1 MNSKTKIQIL
11 LDNTPFPGAG
21 QEIGGHPVIESA
33 VDLAGKNWAIYLK
46 GKLTASQ
53 VKAAISKLT
62 TTYFP
67 LPVQDEYSLVAFE
80 TKAMT
85 HARTNPPGDVT
96 VVRGHMYYARP
107 NPISKGEFHKEMDDM
122 LIDDPEKYF
131 TKYTITNP
139 GGLHE
144 RLWKGVSYAGEAY
157 GWQKGNELWHRRA
170 SFIMPKIKIN
180 KALKGATMFY
190 HTHPAKDEPSLT
202 SADDIQF
209 YLDLHFAWGI
219 KSFYTV
225 MKHKLDHFTITS
237 KAGGKEKYLRME
249 EDAFIEVVD
258 GMIGEGEKVAKEVR
272 DGDDIKFQNRI
283 TKEMVDLFN
292 KKFSSIAKISFRP
305 KRKNPASKLA
315 QQALSP
321 LAALVNPRPNPPIKV
336 SDEYVA
342 KALEELKGLDYA
354 HEHYGADEYG
364 HTMYVYW
371 WLKHHLAPTAK
382 QPKGRLFKLNEYGMD
397 SDLRKKLR
405 AYLSQ
410 PIIGNYNYMDG
421 VYLLALYHDIAKLR
435 EKGSKQP
442 GWEIGAD
449 MFRKEIGPELNLPE
463 KLTEDLAFL
472 FDTDL
477 GRKGITDELFAT
489 QAGDYYGISK
499 LVHMADMVTHHPT
512 MYTKKGGESYKQ
524 EAMVQLVNQLR
535 KFLDHEYV
543 IQNPPP
549 HAVSVKWRADYGISD
564 LRMEELEELLGDFH
578 QSVVPDDEGNTKTG
592 KESSGGHLYYL
603 RFNKELVPALSR
615 SYKATLALSSSVLL
629 INVGKPVPDDLAK
642 KDANIIYTLV
652 GERLKDSYPELVID
666 EVTTPSI
673 VNPRHASKVQV
684 ICISGPSGGGKST
697 VLRYLYKNLPGSS
710 TPPTYTTRPKRPT
723 DGEDRK
729 FVTKTEFKKMI
740 EQGKFVEYAVHG
752 NGHFYGRV
760 FDDFAG
766 KYAIIEVSL
775 EGKKA
780 YEKRFPNIFTVYLD
794 PDPSYTEQERA
805 KAIFR
810 RGGVSKEEAKRR
822 AKKAAQGVARSKKM
836 EFDLRV
842 TMMKGKY
849 AEGAKTILSEI
860 PSTNPQTKFDVG
872 ITPEEQEEI
881 NRLIA
886 LDKERIA
893 AEEAAYAEE
902 VRLKEEGYVQTA
914 LPIEEEEEEEWD
926 EEAAYRDLHD
936 DAPWANPRLKP
947 TVVLSKSSNKAK
959 KFMAVFTYSDG
970 NTKTTHFG
978 AAGMSDYTI
987 HKDQKRMKRY
997 LARHRKNE
1005 NWSDYTSAGS
1015 LSRWVL
1021 WNKPSLRGSWKDYLK
1036 RFGLKGVAKRNP
1048 GKPSCPLPPKKG
1060 IIIYGA
1066 SYCGPCRMT
1075 KEYLDKKG
1083 KKYKYVD
1090 IETVKDYHKTIGPLT
1105 DNYNYIPVIFIDGK
1119 FLDGGYTSLI
1129 ALKNPAVKV
1138 VKDEYRSRFIDED
1151 GNDVTSIPVSSIEFK
1166 EGVNSVNF
1174 GEPITRDEARKIRR
1188 GQWLRVSVSAYKGKI
1203 PIIEVAP
1210 VRFWGANERINLRGF
1225 RTQDRK
1231 FFKNIKVEGPV
1242 YPTILSQIEDEPHA
1256 VLLVQGVLSHR
1267 VEFETR
1273 DDITDWKGE
1282 SKGRR
1287 FEVYEEGEIFMLEEI
1302 VREFRWAPEGNTM
1315 RMDIHEWNKTEK
1327 TAENSGTI
1335 TISDEGDHYFLHSI
1349 QVPPKWRNKGRL
1361 TDLIGLLLLNMP
1373 DRLPGH
1379 PKKPVRT
1386 LARVVE
1392 GIPQEKLVEL
1402 LETRFGFRK
1411 LEEVDGGVLMQFDWP
1426 VDGRVI
1432 KDNPP
1437 RSRPFPWNK
1446 QLVQR
1451 SPLRSMK
1458 RAQRTLD
1465 SWKEGNAIGETA
1477 SSSLK
1482 SMGKIPR
1489 GDGKYEVGY
1498 VANNPKAPGYNSY
1511 GWTTQDWRSIKV
1523 NSKGDIDYS
1532 EKCGAEGTRTKS
1544 GKPRLCLAAPIIRS
1558 LMKTESGKEV
1568 LRTQARKKLRAKK
1581 GERVPWHP
1589 RIKKLH
1595 KKLEERTPEDR

>member
-1 MNSKTKIQIL
+1 MTMNSKTKIQIL

-472 FDTDL
+472 FDTDI

-549 HAVSVKWRADYGISD
+549 RAVMVKWRADYGISD

-615 SYKATLALSSSVLL
+615 SYRATLALSSSVLL

-697 VLRYLYKNLPGSS
+697 VLRYLDKNLPGSS

-893 AEEAAYAEE
+893 EEEAAYAEE

-914 LPIEEEEEEEWD
+914 LPIEKEEEWD

-936 DAPWANPRLKP
+936 DAPWANP
-947 TVVLSKSSNKAK
+947 TK
-959 KFMAVFTYSDG
+959 K
-970 NTKTTHFG
+970 K
-978 AAGMSDYTI
+978 
-987 HKDQKRMKRY
+987 
-997 LARHRKNE
+997 
-1005 NWSDYTSAGS
+1005 
-1015 LSRWVL
+1015 
-1021 WNKPSLRGSWKDYLK
+1021 
-1036 RFGLKGVAKRNP
+1036 
-1048 GKPSCPLPPKKG
+1048 CPLPPKKG
-1060 IIIYGA
+1060 IMIYGRPDCHW
-1066 SYCGPCRMT
+1066 CGEA
-1075 KEYLDKKG
+1075 KKYLDEKG

-1090 IETVKDYHKTIGPLT
+1090 IKTVKDYHKTIYPLT
-1105 DNYNYIPVIFIDGK
+1105 DNYQYVPAIFIDGK
-1119 FLDGGYTSLI
+1119 FIGGYSDLV
-1129 ALKNPAVKV
+1129 ARKNPKVTVK
-1138 VKDEYRSRFIDED
+1138 KDKYKSYFADED
-1151 GNDVTSIPVSSIEFK
+1151 GNDVTSIPVSSVEFK

-1174 GEPITRDEARKIRR
+1174 GDPVTKEVANRDK
-1188 GQWLRVSVSAYKGKI
+1188 GGDWYRVSVSAYKGKT
-1203 PIIEVAP
+1203 PIVEVSPAAF
-1210 VRFWGANERINLRGF
+1210 VTSLAGRLSDHWRFP
-1225 RTQDRK
+1225 RK
-1231 FFKNIKVEGPV
+1231 FFKDLYVEGPV
-1242 YPTILSQIEDEPHA
+1242 YPTILNQMQEEPSA
-1256 VLLVQGVLSHR
+1256 ILLVKGDLLHSD
-1267 VEFETR
+1267 EEYDIR
-1273 DDITDWKGE
+1273 DDITDWTGR
-1282 SKGRR
+1282 SKGGAFR
-1287 FEVYEEGEIFMLEEI
+1287 VYEEGRIESRDYIQRFSTYRPHKGGM
-1302 VREFRWAPEGNTM
+1302 EFSHQWFNRTKQSTSQEFNVQ
-1315 RMDIHEWNKTEK
+1315 
-1327 TAENSGTI
+1327 I
-1335 TISDEGDHYFLHSI
+1335 TDEGDHYWLHEV
-1349 QVPPKWRNKGRL
+1349 QVGKEYRGQGVLRDAL
-1361 TDLIGLLLLNMP
+1361 QLILLQLP
-1373 DRLPGH
+1373 DRLIDYPD
-1379 PKKPVRT
+1379 KKPIRT

-1392 GIPQEKLVEL
+1392 GIPQEALVRT
-1402 LETRFGFRK
+1402 LERAGFKK
-1411 LEEVDGGVLMQFDWP
+1411 LEEVDDGVLMEFTWDRFDQVFPNPPAYP
-1426 VDGRVI
+1426 VKWQQNPYILLIEPWTETEVMIDEDLARLMQVMWAEGIMTTNSDQPGEKRWTRNGKEFRAPKNGQISIKNQESLDKILAKLPEIEQIFTPTIVSQANDGYAVAIQHPRAYYDSLAANNI
-1432 KDNPP
+1432 AFSHIIDKPKQPRLGELWEAKYIMSFTKDGLNRLHEAFGIPPLYTFQNPPP
-1437 RSRPFPWNK
+1437 RSKPFPWNK

-1451 SPLRSMK
+1451 SPFKGMK
-1458 RAQRTLD
+1458 HAQATLD
-1465 SWKEGNAIGETA
+1465 SWKKGNAIGSPA
-1477 SSSLK
+1477 VFALR

-1489 GDGKYEVGY
+1489 ASGKYE
-1498 VANNPKAPGYNSY
+1498 
-1511 GWTTQDWRSIKV
+1511 
-1523 NSKGDIDYS
+1523 
-1532 EKCGAEGTRTKS
+1532 
-1544 GKPRLCLAAPIIRS
+1544 
-1558 LMKTESGKEV
+1558 
-1568 LRTQARKKLRAKK
+1568 LR
-1581 GERVPWHP
+1581 
-1589 RIKKLH
+1589 
-1595 KKLEERTPEDR
+1595 